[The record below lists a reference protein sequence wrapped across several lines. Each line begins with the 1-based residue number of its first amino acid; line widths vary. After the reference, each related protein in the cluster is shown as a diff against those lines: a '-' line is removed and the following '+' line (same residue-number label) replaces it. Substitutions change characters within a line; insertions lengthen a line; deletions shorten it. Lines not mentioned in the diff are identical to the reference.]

1 MQGRIQIDNIFIEI
15 YKAFPCSVM
24 GREDIDLSNSIILPQ
39 TALQKLS
46 SMKNF
51 GDSKNPILFRILNIE
66 LNIFTHCGVAEFTAE
81 EGTCYIPY
89 NMFEKLCLIEGQ
101 TVNIRNIELKAGTFI
116 KLKPH
121 LTEFINNP
129 NPKTI
134 LEYNLRNYF
143 CVTEG
148 DTISVKFGKK
158 IYKID
163 IIQCKPNKAIR
174 TLNCDIVVDFEAPK
188 DYKEPVRQNITNN
201 NNNGS
206 IKFNSNEKIYKKLTE
221 AKYNIS
227 IPVFGM
233 VKDDKHSTKKLIDDK
248 KNEIILNDTLMNFIT
263 NLQDEVHRIAIEYN
277 RKLRNKDTTKSKLD
291 EIEGIGNIR
300 KQELLK
306 KFGSVEGIKN
316 ADIKEIS
323 EIKGINIELAKKIK
337 KEL

>member
-1 MQGRIQIDNIFIEI
+1 MHGRIQIDNIFIEI

-24 GREDIDLSNSIILPQ
+24 GRDDIDLSNSIILPQ

-101 TVNIRNIELKAGTFI
+101 TVNIRNIELKDGTFI

-188 DYKEPVRQNITNN
+188 DYKEPVTQNITNN

-206 IKFNSNEKIYKKLTE
+206 IKFNSNEKIYKKLTDE
-221 AKYNIS
+221 EI
-227 IPVFGM
+227 
-233 VKDDKHSTKKLIDDK
+233 KKQIEDK
-248 KNEIILNDTLMNFIT
+248 KFSGHHFRIDGKNVTNTQIQKIMKTKLENKNNEDNYNPRECRIISNPRPSFKY
-263 NLQDEVHRIAIEYN
+263 V
-277 RKLRNKDTTKSKLD
+277 
-291 EIEGIGNIR
+291 
-300 KQELLK
+300 EL
-306 KFGSVEGIKN
+306 
-316 ADIKEIS
+316 
-323 EIKGINIELAKKIK
+323 
-337 KEL
+337 

>member
-1 MQGRIQIDNIFIEI
+1 MHGRIQIDNIFIEI

-24 GREDIDLSNSIILPQ
+24 GRDDIDLTNSIILPQ

-46 SMKNF
+46 SMRNF

-101 TVNIRNIELKAGTFI
+101 TVNIRNIELKPGTFI

-221 AKYNIS
+221 EEI
-227 IPVFGM
+227 
-233 VKDDKHSTKKLIDDK
+233 KKQIEDK
-248 KNEIILNDTLMNFIT
+248 KFSGHHFRIDGKNVTNTQIQKIMKTKLENKNNEDNYNPRECRIISNPRPSFKY
-263 NLQDEVHRIAIEYN
+263 V
-277 RKLRNKDTTKSKLD
+277 
-291 EIEGIGNIR
+291 
-300 KQELLK
+300 EL
-306 KFGSVEGIKN
+306 
-316 ADIKEIS
+316 
-323 EIKGINIELAKKIK
+323 
-337 KEL
+337 

>member
-221 AKYNIS
+221 EEI
-227 IPVFGM
+227 
-233 VKDDKHSTKKLIDDK
+233 KKQIEDK
-248 KNEIILNDTLMNFIT
+248 KFSGHHFRIDGKNVTNTQIQKIMKTKLENKNNEDNYNPRECRIISNPRPSFKY
-263 NLQDEVHRIAIEYN
+263 V
-277 RKLRNKDTTKSKLD
+277 
-291 EIEGIGNIR
+291 
-300 KQELLK
+300 EL
-306 KFGSVEGIKN
+306 
-316 ADIKEIS
+316 
-323 EIKGINIELAKKIK
+323 
-337 KEL
+337 

>member
-1 MQGRIQIDNIFIEI
+1 MHGRIQIDNIFIEI

-24 GREDIDLSNSIILPQ
+24 GRDDIDLSNSIILPQ

-188 DYKEPVRQNITNN
+188 DYKEPIKQNITN

-221 AKYNIS
+221 EEI
-227 IPVFGM
+227 
-233 VKDDKHSTKKLIDDK
+233 KKQIEDK
-248 KNEIILNDTLMNFIT
+248 KFSGHHFRIDGKNVTNTQIQKILKTKLENKNNEDNYNPRECRIISNPRPSFKF
-263 NLQDEVHRIAIEYN
+263 V
-277 RKLRNKDTTKSKLD
+277 
-291 EIEGIGNIR
+291 
-300 KQELLK
+300 EL
-306 KFGSVEGIKN
+306 
-316 ADIKEIS
+316 
-323 EIKGINIELAKKIK
+323 
-337 KEL
+337 

>member
-188 DYKEPVRQNITNN
+188 DYKEPVKQNITN

-221 AKYNIS
+221 EEI
-227 IPVFGM
+227 
-233 VKDDKHSTKKLIDDK
+233 KKQIEDK
-248 KNEIILNDTLMNFIT
+248 KFSGHHFRIDGKNVTNTQIQKIMKTKLENKNNEDNYNPRECRIISNPRPSFKY
-263 NLQDEVHRIAIEYN
+263 V
-277 RKLRNKDTTKSKLD
+277 
-291 EIEGIGNIR
+291 
-300 KQELLK
+300 EL
-306 KFGSVEGIKN
+306 
-316 ADIKEIS
+316 
-323 EIKGINIELAKKIK
+323 
-337 KEL
+337 

>member
-1 MQGRIQIDNIFIEI
+1 MHSRIQIDNIFIEI

-24 GREDIDLSNSIILPQ
+24 GRDDIDLSNSIILPQ

-188 DYKEPVRQNITNN
+188 DYKEPVTQNITNN

-206 IKFNSNEKIYKKLTE
+206 IKFNSNEKIYKKLTDE
-221 AKYNIS
+221 EI
-227 IPVFGM
+227 
-233 VKDDKHSTKKLIDDK
+233 KKQIEDK
-248 KNEIILNDTLMNFIT
+248 KFSGHHFRIDGKNVTNTQIQKIMKTKLENKNNEDNYNPRECRIISNPRPSFKY
-263 NLQDEVHRIAIEYN
+263 V
-277 RKLRNKDTTKSKLD
+277 
-291 EIEGIGNIR
+291 
-300 KQELLK
+300 EL
-306 KFGSVEGIKN
+306 
-316 ADIKEIS
+316 
-323 EIKGINIELAKKIK
+323 
-337 KEL
+337 

>member
-1 MQGRIQIDNIFIEI
+1 MHGRIQIDNIFIEI

-24 GREDIDLSNSIILPQ
+24 GRDDIDLSNSIILPQ

-188 DYKEPVRQNITNN
+188 DYKEPVKQNITNN

-221 AKYNIS
+221 EEI
-227 IPVFGM
+227 
-233 VKDDKHSTKKLIDDK
+233 KKQIEDK
-248 KNEIILNDTLMNFIT
+248 KFSGHHFRIDGKNVTNTQIQKILKTKLENKNNEDNYNPRECRIISNPRPSFKY
-263 NLQDEVHRIAIEYN
+263 V
-277 RKLRNKDTTKSKLD
+277 
-291 EIEGIGNIR
+291 
-300 KQELLK
+300 EL
-306 KFGSVEGIKN
+306 
-316 ADIKEIS
+316 
-323 EIKGINIELAKKIK
+323 
-337 KEL
+337 

>member
-1 MQGRIQIDNIFIEI
+1 MHSRIQIDNIFIEI

-24 GREDIDLSNSIILPQ
+24 GRDDIDLSNSIILPQ

-221 AKYNIS
+221 EEI
-227 IPVFGM
+227 
-233 VKDDKHSTKKLIDDK
+233 KKQIEDK
-248 KNEIILNDTLMNFIT
+248 KFSGHHFRIDGKNVTNTQIQKIMKTKLENKNNEDNYNPRECRIISNPRPSFKY
-263 NLQDEVHRIAIEYN
+263 V
-277 RKLRNKDTTKSKLD
+277 
-291 EIEGIGNIR
+291 
-300 KQELLK
+300 EL
-306 KFGSVEGIKN
+306 
-316 ADIKEIS
+316 
-323 EIKGINIELAKKIK
+323 
-337 KEL
+337 

>member
-1 MQGRIQIDNIFIEI
+1 MHGRIQIDNIFIEI

-24 GREDIDLSNSIILPQ
+24 GRDDIDLSNSIILPQ

-163 IIQCKPNKAIR
+163 IIQCKPSKAIR

-188 DYKEPVRQNITNN
+188 DYKEPVKQNITN

-221 AKYNIS
+221 EEI
-227 IPVFGM
+227 
-233 VKDDKHSTKKLIDDK
+233 KKQIEDK
-248 KNEIILNDTLMNFIT
+248 KFSGHHFRIDGKNVTNTQIQKILKTKLENKNNEDNYNPRECRIISNPRPSFKF
-263 NLQDEVHRIAIEYN
+263 V
-277 RKLRNKDTTKSKLD
+277 
-291 EIEGIGNIR
+291 
-300 KQELLK
+300 EL
-306 KFGSVEGIKN
+306 
-316 ADIKEIS
+316 
-323 EIKGINIELAKKIK
+323 
-337 KEL
+337 

>member
-188 DYKEPVRQNITNN
+188 DYKEPIKQNITN

-221 AKYNIS
+221 EEI
-227 IPVFGM
+227 
-233 VKDDKHSTKKLIDDK
+233 KKQIEDK
-248 KNEIILNDTLMNFIT
+248 KFSGHHFRIDGKNVTNTQIQKIMKTKLENKNNEDNYNPRECRIISNPRPSFKY
-263 NLQDEVHRIAIEYN
+263 V
-277 RKLRNKDTTKSKLD
+277 
-291 EIEGIGNIR
+291 
-300 KQELLK
+300 EL
-306 KFGSVEGIKN
+306 
-316 ADIKEIS
+316 
-323 EIKGINIELAKKIK
+323 
-337 KEL
+337 